1 LPYKLL
7 ALDVDGTLLDF
18 QSVLR
23 PRVRAAVRAAAAA
36 GCAVALATGRRYASA
51 IEVAAELDL
60 DTPLI
65 LHNGALIRRA
75 LSGTVL
81 HEMPIDLPAAR
92 VVAETVVDAGSQ
104 VIVFPSPGAGEL
116 ILAGPTT
123 LDGDLAACYLDRCG
137 ATVERRPLDDLF
149 DGVPPLTI
157 VVMDDEAHLDALG
170 ARLAGG
176 EGYTLTRNTF
186 PLWDRAFHVLDVLA
200 AGCSKAAGL
209 RALAGQLGIA
219 LEDTVAVGDHW
230 NDVEMIEAAGLG
242 IAMGNAPPG
251 VRARA
256 DRVTGSC
263 EAEGLADALEAL
275 PFGG

>member
-1 LPYKLL
+1 MPYKLL
-7 ALDVDGTLLDF
+7 ALDVDGTLLDS
-18 QSVLR
+18 QGVLR

-36 GCAVALATGRRYASA
+36 GCTVALATGRRYASA
-51 IEVAAELDL
+51 VEVAAALDL

-81 HEMPIDLPAAR
+81 DEMPIGLPAAR
-92 VVAETVVDAGSQ
+92 HVAETIAAAGSQ
-104 VIVFPSPGAGEL
+104 VIVFPPPRAGEL
-116 ILAGPTT
+116 ILAGPAT

-137 ATVERRPLDDLF
+137 AHVERRPLDDLF
-149 DGVPPLTI
+149 QGVPPLTI
-157 VVMDDEAHLDALG
+157 VVLDAERQIDALV

-186 PLWDRAFHVLDVLA
+186 PLWDRAFHALDVLA

-209 RALAGQLGIA
+209 RALAAQLGIA
-219 LEDTVAVGDHW
+219 LSDTVAAGDQW
-230 NDVEMIEAAGLG
+230 NDVEMLEAAGLG

-251 VRARA
+251 VQARA
-256 DRVTGSC
+256 DRVVGSC
-263 EAEGLADALEAL
+263 EADGLADALAAL
-275 PFGG
+275 PFGA